1 MRKNLTQSNR
11 NLVAAMII
19 LSCISVF
26 QVAKSA
32 ILNNGKNKQQP
43 IAATLLPLSLKQGFS
58 YRGGAHKQAS
68 VSKHDTQTLV
78 YQKGNTIYVIP
89 YNR

>member
-11 NLVAAMII
+11 HFVATIVMLI
-19 LSCISVF
+19 CISVF

-58 YRGGAHKQAS
+58 FIGGAHKPITA
-68 VSKHDTQTLV
+68 SKHDTQTLV